1 VRCYSHL
8 LLAVRVCYVC
18 MGWMKEIEALV
29 PTVLFYE
36 LGLYTVSS
44 KGGYRAF
51 YDSIPQQH
59 PLPFFLPSLLSPPS
73 SFPSRPLN
81 PAIGVEPLPQKQ
93 LWHIWSPG
101 NASGSKDLGSCAAP
115 NVIPAAD
122 VNRFCKKY
130 SFYSQLAR
138 VIVIDGQTEKLPSP
152 VVLWFWGQAQCTCNA
167 G

>member
-1 VRCYSHL
+1 MKGGSVSRCRCTATANFAGS
-8 LLAVRVCYVC
+8 VCLQC
-18 MGWMKEIEALV
+18 MQGRRRADCL
-29 PTVLFYE
+29 LFYE

-152 VVLWFWGQAQCTCNA
+152 VVL
-167 G
+167 